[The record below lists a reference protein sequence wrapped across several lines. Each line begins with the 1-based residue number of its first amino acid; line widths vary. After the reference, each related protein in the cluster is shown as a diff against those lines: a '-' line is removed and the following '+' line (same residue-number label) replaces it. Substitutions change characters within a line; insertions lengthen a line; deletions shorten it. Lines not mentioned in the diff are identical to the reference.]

1 MNPKAPTGLV
11 LNIQH
16 FCTHDGPGIR
26 TNVFLKG
33 CSLRCKWCSNP
44 ESIHPKPEL
53 AYKPGQCIGEKQCGF
68 CLKDVCPESAIY
80 VVGSGERADDKVRIN
95 WDLCTNCGKC
105 VPVCPTNALY
115 LFGQEMTVDQVLDE
129 VEQDSAFYRE
139 SGGGM
144 TLSGGEC
151 QLQPDFAAALLAG
164 AHQRGIN
171 TAIETAF
178 NVPWSFV
185 EKVLP
190 HVDVVLHDHK
200 LTDSERHQKWTGVP
214 NKRILENIKRAYETF
229 PDKTFIARTP
239 LIPGVNDDEEHIR
252 AVLAFIRPYTN
263 VVDYELLPYMRF
275 GESKYG
281 FLGRVYEMQDFDP
294 PTPETLARLRAIIDE
309 AFGRSGAAHA
319 TETTRPRQRNGRRG
333 DVSG

>member
-1 MNPKAPTGLV
+1 MNPHMHTKALTGAV

-26 TNVFLKG
+26 TTVFLKG

-53 AYKPGQCIGEKQCGF
+53 AYNPSKCIGKQECGL
-68 CLKDVCPESAIY
+68 CLKPPFPEGAMY
-80 VVGSGERADDKVRIN
+80 VIDGADDKVHVN
-95 WDLCTNCGKC
+95 WDLAGECDQET
-105 VPVCPTNALY
+105 VSLCPTRALH
-115 LFGQEMTVDQVLDE
+115 LFGQEMTVDEVLDE
-129 VEQDSAFYRE
+129 VEQDSSFYHE

-171 TAIETAF
+171 TAIETAS
-178 NVPWSFV
+178 NVPWEFMA
-185 EKVLP
+185 KVLP
-190 HVDVVLHDHK
+190 HVDTVLHDIK
-200 LTDSERHQKWTGVP
+200 LTDPERHKKWVGVD
-214 NKRILENIKRAYETF
+214 NTRIRANLKRAYETF

-252 AVLAFIRPYTN
+252 ATLAFIKPYRN

-281 FLGRVYEMQDFDP
+281 FLGRIYEMQDFNP
-294 PTPETLARLRAIIDE
+294 PTPETLKRLRAIIDE
-309 AFGRSGAAHA
+309 AFGRGGA
-319 TETTRPRQRNGRRG
+319 P
-333 DVSG
+333 S